1 MQYEP
6 TLDRD
11 ALIEFA
17 TKTYFGNVDAKNMDA
32 VLDCFH
38 DEALFCVQT
47 DFTRHSGKG
56 EIRRMFEDFFGAY
69 ETIIHRDFTCTVDEA
84 NGRISASFI
93 AELHDADGQVTLL
106 HNTNFWRLR
115 PTGQD
120 GGPDK
125 GAKAKFQE
133 VYVYMSGAN
142 VLT

>member
-6 TLDRD
+6 SLSR
-11 ALIEFA
+11 AELVKFA
-17 TKTYFGNVDAKNMDA
+17 TETYFGNVDAKNMEA
-32 VLDCFH
+32 TLDCFH

-47 DFTRHSGKG
+47 DFTRHSGKD

-84 NGRISASFI
+84 NGRISACFT
-93 AELHDADGQVTLL
+93 AELHDADGNITLL
-106 HNTNFWRLR
+106 NNTNFWRLR
-115 PTGQD
+115 P
-120 GGPDK
+120 GPD
-125 GAKAKFQE
+125 GAKFQE